1 MHWLSILVSLTL
13 ISDHGI
19 LAMSLALLLHII
31 VIIIISKLTACQFQ
45 AGELSVYRIM
55 YIHYCL
61 YGSVVDDLCLVHE
74 VVRHR
79 LTVMRR

>member
-1 MHWLSILVSLTL
+1 MHRLSILVSLTF

-19 LAMSLALLLHII
+19 LAVSLALLLRII

-45 AGELSVYRIM
+45 ARELSVYRIM

-74 VVRHR
+74 VVRHH